1 MSIEQLK
8 SNIESIRVAR
18 KAYEEAIQRGEAEE
32 LEIKK
37 QLADLEKKAS
47 MPREWEARIGH
58 DGALY
63 PEWLC
68 APHGSS
74 ALITVREV
82 KPMVLDKEKLSNFN
96 AILNEDIGTP
106 FRWTHS
112 YSALRRAIK
121 SLGIEAEEP
130 SND

>member
-8 SNIESIRVAR
+8 SNIDSIRVAR

-37 QLADLEKKAS
+37 QIADLEKKAS
-47 MPREWEARIGH
+47 MPREWKARIGV
-58 DGALY
+58 DGGLY

-74 ALITVREV
+74 AITTVREV
-82 KPMVLDKEKLSNFN
+82 KPIVVTKLSAEKVYAVHVRHDF
-96 AILNEDIGTP
+96 I
-106 FRWTHS
+106 FS
-112 YSALRRAIK
+112 KYSVAEMLKAC
-121 SLGIEAEEP
+121 GAEAVADE
-130 SND
+130 